1 MQPARV
7 TTLCQYRYDSLDRL
21 IAHALPNEPV
31 HQRFYCKNRLASEI
45 HGAIAYS
52 IFQHEE
58 ELLTQL
64 RCEGDTLDSTLLATD
79 QQRSVL
85 RTLNIDQSEPL
96 VSYTPYGHRQ
106 TESGWLSLLGFNGE
120 RPDPVTGLYL
130 LGNGYRAFNP
140 ALMRFNSPDRD
151 SFSPFGRGG
160 LNPYCYCLGDPINF
174 MDKNGHNPTMKII
187 SSTLIFSK
195 GSSIDDVTIA
205 SAERITT
212 KIKSISKRTTLADG
226 SFSQKTTVFKKR
238 NTEVTFLEKFDDT
251 MTLMRP
257 GYPAIQY
264 PAELTLK
271 DLAYSAIKPKTL
283 TSADRK
289 FARNMVPPAIDERN
303 RQNLLSKLE
312 FELHHEGIPA
322 RDFARTSRALHRHE
336 FEIGNIRGAFPE
348 KFASPINP
356 VAPN

>member
-58 ELLTQL
+58 ELLAQL
-64 RCEGDTLDSTLLATD
+64 QREGDALHSTLLATD
-79 QQRSVL
+79 QQRSVF
-85 RTLNIDQSEPL
+85 RTLTIDQSQPL
-96 VSYTPYGHRQ
+96 ISYTPYGHRP

-160 LNPYCYCLGDPINF
+160 LNPYCYCLGDPINL
-174 MDKNGHNPTMKII
+174 MDKNGHNPIVKVM
-187 SSTLIFSK
+187 SSPLIFRK
-195 GSSIDDVTIA
+195 VTLFD
-205 SAERITT
+205 ETTTWFEEIT
-212 KIKSISKRTTLADG
+212 RPDG
-226 SFSQKTTVFKKR
+226 SLISL
-238 NTEVTFLEKFDDT
+238 LEKFDDT
-251 MTLMRP
+251 MTLIRP
-257 GYPAIQY
+257 GYPVIQY

-283 TSADRK
+283 TSAERK
-289 FARNMVPPAIDERN
+289 FARNMVPPAINERN
-303 RQNLLSKLE
+303 RQNHLSKLE
-312 FELHHEGIPA
+312 FELRHEGIPA
-322 RDFARTSRALHRHE
+322 RDFTRSTRASHRDE